1 MTVPVHALWLQT
13 WEDQWTTMEQSL
25 CILVALRLLTIPPF
39 SAFNVITFFIFH
51 NQHTQSF
58 TNL

>member
-51 NQHTQSF
+51 N
-58 TNL
+58 